1 MQGNNFSPTVRKT
14 AGSLLHNR
22 ILLLF
27 LLCMVVY
34 NVNLHPIPNYDTVTA
49 RVLPW
54 SMLATG
60 SLSLDAFVDSPAFKM
75 QTAYVEPYGHYLTV
89 APITLPVL
97 ITPLYVVPSVIIGI
111 LGIPVS
117 LADPRFVILS
127 LAAEKVVASL
137 LTSLSVVV
145 LYLVLQRF
153 VTERYA
159 LWGALLYAFATSTW
173 AISSQALWQHTM
185 AELLLCCL
193 LLLLLHTDES
203 GSPSGYALLGISGA
217 LFFMNRQ
224 ADAIFLLPVLYWV
237 LRRKD
242 LRMAGIFF
250 ASFCLAATPFILYNL
265 VYFGSLFG
273 GYRVNAAVL
282 TVTPTIIPA
291 FAAYLVSP
299 NRGLFFFSPVILFAL
314 PGIWLVWKNIPA
326 LNPSIRAVLLLF
338 AACVPVNILVY
349 CSFPAWWG
357 GESFGYRYLVDA
369 LPVLAVFLAF
379 ALEYLW
385 MHRSSFRPALKV
397 VFIFLVAWSVLVQA
411 CGAFYYYYDWDMK
424 SSEHASVNDDPARVW
439 DFSDLQIFYGV
450 TMNPNPYSL
459 LLDKF
464 AAQRGASFSVNTA
477 S

>member
-1 MQGNNFSPTVRKT
+1 MQGDNFSPTVRKT

-22 ILLLF
+22 IVLLF

-54 SMLATG
+54 SILATG
-60 SLSLDAFVDSPAFKM
+60 SFSLDAFVDSPAFRM
-75 QTAYVEPYGHYLTV
+75 QTAYVESYGHYLTV

-97 ITPLYVVPSVIIGI
+97 ITPLYVVPSILIGI

-117 LADPRFVILS
+117 PADPRFVILS

-137 LTSLSVVV
+137 LTTLSVIV
-145 LYLVLQRF
+145 LYLVLQRL
-153 VTERYA
+153 VAEKYA
-159 LWGALLYAFATSTW
+159 VWGALLYAFATSTW

-185 AELLLCCL
+185 AELLLCCMFL
-193 LLLLLHTDES
+193 LILRTEES
-203 GSPSGYALLGISGA
+203 GSPYGYALLGMTGA

-224 ADAIFLLPVLYWV
+224 ADAVFLLPVLYWV
-237 LRRKD
+237 LRRRD
-242 LRMAGIFF
+242 LQRAGIFF
-250 ASFCLAATPFILYNL
+250 ASLILAAAPFLLYNL

-273 GYRVNAAVL
+273 GYKVNASVL
-282 TVTPTIIPA
+282 TITPVIFHA

-326 LNPSIRAVLLLF
+326 VKPSIRAALLLF

-369 LPVLAVFLAF
+369 LPVLTVFLAF
-379 ALEYLW
+379 AIENLW
-385 MHRSSFRPALKV
+385 THRSSFQPALKV
-397 VFIFLVAWSVLVQA
+397 VFTIFVAWSVLVQA

-439 DFSDLQIFYGV
+439 NISDLQILYGV
-450 TMNPNPYSL
+450 TLNPNPYGL

-464 AAQRGASFSVNTA
+464 AAQRGASFTVSTA